1 MKKQTK
7 AVLILFF
14 AILSLIAG
22 GAGLVMPLIPGFI
35 FIGFGI
41 MLLSIY
47 SPRMRNWLESHTRR
61 WPKLHALIEKMQVWA
76 DKSIGTV

>member
-1 MKKQTK
+1 
-7 AVLILFF
+7 
-14 AILSLIAG
+14 
-22 GAGLVMPLIPGFI
+22 MPLIPGFI